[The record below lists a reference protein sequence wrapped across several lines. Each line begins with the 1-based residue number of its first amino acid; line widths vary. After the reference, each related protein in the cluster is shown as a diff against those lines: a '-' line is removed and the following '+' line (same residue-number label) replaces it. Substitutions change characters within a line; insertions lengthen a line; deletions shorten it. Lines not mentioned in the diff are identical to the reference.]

1 MATHSHESKHGIKR
15 LFKACLMLGIAALT
29 VLLAACSG
37 GSGNGNGNGNGGSN
51 TTVLKVIA
59 APGLGNPDLFNPYFT
74 VNGGSAYGSQGL
86 LFEPLYYVNLYNGK
100 TSPWLAS
107 SYSWGNNGSDLTTIT
122 FAINTNIK
130 WNDGQSLSADDVAFT
145 FNLMKQFPALDGN
158 GLWASVIQSVSEP
171 DSSHVTFKLKFA
183 DSMAIVQIGNTDIV
197 PKHVWSTF
205 KDPTKAANDQNPVGT
220 GPYTLKSYTSQLI
233 TYSAN
238 PNYWGTQPA
247 VKTIEIPNINNNT
260 TAIADMDAG
269 NLDWEGTG
277 WSPNN
282 DPLFTNKDPAHN
294 KTWFPG
300 SNTVM
305 LYLNLTKA
313 PFNNLN
319 VRKAINA
326 SIDRT
331 ALPYGA
337 AEYAKPANPTGVVIP
352 NNANWISSQYANMAF
367 PVDTTS
373 NKSTIAADMQAAG
386 YTKDKNGFFAD
397 ASGKEVS
404 FSVLVPA
411 SWSDWAQDV
420 NNIVTDLDNAGFNA
434 SVSGVSGYTPYYTA
448 LSEGTYDAAISW
460 TNSGAVPWFGYQALL
475 QGSNGNVPI
484 GTSVSGTNFE
494 RWDAAT
500 GGQYSTEVDNDLAKF
515 EGSTDQA
522 TQMAAIQDIENVMV
536 TQLPV
541 LPLTVNVFWDEYTT
555 THWTGFPDASNPY
568 DVGSPY
574 QAPGLED
581 VILHLKPA
589 NG

>member
-1 MATHSHESKHGIKR
+1 MATHLHEFTHGMKGV
-15 LFKACLMLGIAALT
+15 FKAGALLCVAALT
-29 VLLAACSG
+29 ILLAACG
-37 GSGNGNGNGNGGSN
+37 GGTGNNNNGPKA
-51 TTVLKVIA
+51 TVLKVIA
-59 APGLGNPDLFNPYFT
+59 APGLGNPDLFNPYDT
-74 VNGGSAYGSQGL
+74 VNQGSAYGSQGL
-86 LFEPLYYVNLYNGK
+86 LYEPLYYINLYNGQTK
-100 TSPWLAS
+100 PWLAS
-107 SYSWGNNGSDLTTIT
+107 SYSFGNGGQDLSTIT

-145 FNLMKQFPALDGN
+145 FNLMKQFPALDQN

-171 DSSHVTFKLKFA
+171 DSSHVAFKLKFP

-205 KDPTKAANDQNPVGT
+205 SNPTTTANDKSPVGT
-220 GPYTLKSYTSQLI
+220 GPYLLKSYTPQLI
-233 TYSAN
+233 TYTVN
-238 PNYWGTQPA
+238 PNYWGPQPA
-247 VKTIEIPNINNNT
+247 VKTIEVPSINNNT

-331 ALPYGA
+331 ALPYGVA
-337 AEYAKPANPTGVVIP
+337 VYAKTANPTGVVIP
-352 NNANWISSQYANMAF
+352 NQQNWISAQYAHAAF
-367 PVDTTS
+367 PVDTSS
-373 NKSTIAADMQAAG
+373 NKSQIAADMQAAG
-386 YTKDKNGFFAD
+386 YTMDKNKFWAD
-397 ASGKEVS
+397 ASGNEIK
-404 FSVLVPA
+404 FNILVPA
-411 SWSDWAQDV
+411 PWSDWAQDV
-420 NNIVTDLDNAGFNA
+420 TNIATDLVNAGFDA
-434 SVSGVSGYTPYYTA
+434 TMVGVSGYTPYYTA
-448 LSEGTYDAAISW
+448 LSQGNYDAAISW
-460 TNSGAVPWFGYQALL
+460 TNSGPNPWFTYQALL
-475 QGSNGNVPI
+475 QSSNGDVPI

-494 RWDAAT
+494 RWNKTT
-500 GGQYSTEVDNDLAKF
+500 GGQYATEVDNDLAKF
-515 EGSTDQA
+515 EGSSDQA

-541 LPLTVNVFWDEYTT
+541 LPLTVNVYWDEYTT
-555 THWTGFPDASNPY
+555 THWTGFPNASNPY

-574 QAPGLED
+574 QAPSLEN
-581 VILHLKPA
+581 VILHLTPA
-589 NG
+589 